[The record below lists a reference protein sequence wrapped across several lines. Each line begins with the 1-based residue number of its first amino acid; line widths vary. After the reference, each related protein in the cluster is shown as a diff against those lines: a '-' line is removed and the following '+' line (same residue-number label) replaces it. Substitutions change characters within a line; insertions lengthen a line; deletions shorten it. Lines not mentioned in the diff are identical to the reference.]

1 MTKKPFFLKAIV
13 LLLFF
18 SFPAAAQE
26 TLPSDKTTV
35 ETQSDDVPAE
45 TAETTDGQSAAVGDS
60 EKTAPAAAASSSAAG
75 ASQNAAQSREPDYE
89 EIFRWGMDDQILSTL
104 KTLTEEKKTVPAE
117 LIDRL
122 YAETL
127 SESVKAAC
135 LDYWRET
142 RNALHYDVVLD
153 KWSELPQRTTALQS
167 ASLKYL
173 FAFLPEKEDEKTV
186 GVLSDVLRYADFKVQ
201 TELMDLIAEKGM
213 TVFEPVLT
221 ELGQTSEDRPALQAA
236 VLKTLGKLKT
246 PDAFETLKAR
256 LADPDASTDIRMAA
270 AEGLGG
276 YGTPEA
282 FTALEPFM
290 SESNIYL
297 RLRVFQA
304 LLSTDNPNLSHII
317 EQGGKDAYWQI
328 RRDVFRFIGDHN
340 LTEYAPMLLFKAKNE
355 PERTVRDTV
364 LRELGKM
371 KTAEARSYL
380 QETVRNDKNSM
391 PTRKIAFDALAGF
404 QYASQIPFLMD
415 LWSRYKEKPSGTI
428 AEHMAM
434 RLSVT
439 KESGL
444 DVMYE
449 LFFLSPVGLFKVYAI
464 RGIALNGSSS
474 CRAEIEKLQQ
484 SDRNDLLAREARK
497 IDYGASTTETPSAET
512 PSAETSAAETSAA
525 ETSAAETSAA
535 ETPTTETPTTET
547 PTTETPTTETPTTE
561 TPSAEVL

>member
-45 TAETTDGQSAAVGDS
+45 TADTTDGQSAAASGTS
-60 EKTAPAAAASSSAAG
+60 EKTAPTAAASSSTAA
-75 ASQNAAQSREPDYE
+75 ASQSTAQSREPDYE

-256 LADPDASTDIRMAA
+256 LADTDASTDIRMAA

-282 FTALEPFM
+282 FLALEPFM

-304 LLSTDNPNLSHII
+304 LLSTDNPNLSHVI

-439 KESGL
+439 KEAGL

-474 CRAEIEKLQQ
+474 CRTEIEKLQQ

-497 IDYGASTTETPSAET
+497 IDYGASTTET
-512 PSAETSAAETSAA
+512 SAETSA
-525 ETSAAETSAA
+525 
-535 ETPTTETPTTET
+535 ETPT
-547 PTTETPTTETPTTE
+547 
-561 TPSAEVL
+561 AEVL